1 MSLHSLCGIRSLQ
14 LAVNNLY
21 LTIYEFSSDGK
32 YVKVLG
38 LRDVYVGHHIS
49 HHGYHCSSITLPKNE
64 HLFCLYYKPYFTYWF
79 GFNQTS
85 KSDFNVSKATK
96 PKLVKYKIS

>member
-1 MSLHSLCGIRSLQ
+1 M
-14 LAVNNLY
+14 V
-21 LTIYEFSSDGK
+21 TID
-32 YVKVLG
+32 
-38 LRDVYVGHHIS
+38 
-49 HHGYHCSSITLPKNE
+49 SSITLPKNE
-64 HLFCLYYKPYFTYWF
+64 HLFCLYYKRYFTYWF